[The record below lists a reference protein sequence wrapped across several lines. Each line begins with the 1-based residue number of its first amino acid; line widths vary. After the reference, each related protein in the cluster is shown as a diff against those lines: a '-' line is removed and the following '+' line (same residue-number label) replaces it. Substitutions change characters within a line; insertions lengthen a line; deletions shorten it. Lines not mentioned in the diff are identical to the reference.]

1 MYWKQISLIT
11 VAISLWTAE
20 NLDFN
25 YERITEVNDSIPI
38 IDAKAE
44 LCVTSGHAD
53 YPEIEEYHVGVKYS
67 MIFLLLSKM
76 LDYCYYN
83 CSYTSTDKQ
92 RIILSKFGNLWYHV
106 NIYELTDNT
115 HNCCIYTIRT
125 KLCVNLS

>member
-1 MYWKQISLIT
+1 MFLICKSRVIYVLETIVNSLIT

-53 YPEIEEYHVGVKYS
+53 YSEIEEYHVGVKYG
-67 MIFLLLSKM
+67 MILYFCQKCKIIVTITVVIHLLT
-76 LDYCYYN
+76 N
-83 CSYTSTDKQ
+83 
-92 RIILSKFGNLWYHV
+92 N
-106 NIYELTDNT
+106 E
-115 HNCCIYTIRT
+115 
-125 KLCVNLS
+125 